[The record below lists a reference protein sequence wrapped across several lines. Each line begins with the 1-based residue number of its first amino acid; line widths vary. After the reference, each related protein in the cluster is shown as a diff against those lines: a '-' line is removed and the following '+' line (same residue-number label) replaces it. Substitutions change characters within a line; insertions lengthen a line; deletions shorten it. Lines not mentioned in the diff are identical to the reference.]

1 MMPMD
6 AALVRAVSI
15 DLPIDLPIDLSPATV
30 DPPVADDTTLA
41 YAVSHRVQGLL
52 AAAVER
58 GEVAA
63 DAPTTAAINE
73 AHLAALRTC
82 LVAEET
88 AVCTFDALRGA
99 GVECRVLKGIALA
112 HLDHDDPSERVFGDA
127 DVLIGRA
134 DRGRALAALAA
145 AGFGRDEPP
154 VRGWWERRFGKA
166 IVLQAPNGGELDL
179 HLSITGGYFGERI
192 DGRAVMDRRGDSVLL
207 AGRTVVTLDREDRLL
222 QACCHSVLGGG
233 SGLRAQRDIAQL
245 VTLRRADWQ
254 ESVARAGSHGADV
267 VVARG
272 VERAWSVLGLS
283 ADHPAAQWAQ
293 QFAATDQQ
301 LRALAS
307 YDAAFSST
315 WGPEGR
321 GIVAAL
327 GPVDRVK
334 FMLGLA
340 LPSRASRRARGRT
353 LRQHLRR
360 GSATMRSSR

>member
-1 MMPMD
+1 MMAVD

-15 DLPIDLPIDLSPATV
+15 DLSPATA
-30 DPPVADDTTLA
+30 DPPVADDATVSH
-41 YAVSHRVQGLL
+41 AVSHRVQGLL

-63 DAPTTAAINE
+63 DEATTAAINE

-82 LVAEET
+82 LLAEET
-88 AVCTFDALRGA
+88 AVLTFDALRGA
-99 GVECRVLKGIALA
+99 GVTCRVLKGIAIA

-134 DRGRALAALAA
+134 DHGRALVALAA
-145 AGFGRDEPP
+145 AGFRRDEPP

-166 IVLQAPNGGELDL
+166 IVLRAPNGGELDL
-179 HLSITGGYFGERI
+179 HLTLTGGYFGERI
-192 DGRAVMDRRGDSVLL
+192 DGKALMNRRGDSVLL
-207 AGRTVVTLDREDRLL
+207 AGRTLVALDREDRLL

-245 VTLRRADWQ
+245 AMLRRADWQ
-254 ESVARAGSHGADV
+254 ATVARARSQGADV

-272 VERAWSVLGLS
+272 VERAWSVLSLA

-293 QFAATDQQ
+293 QFVATDRQ

-321 GIVAAL
+321 SIVAAL
-327 GPVDRVK
+327 GPLDRARFV
-334 FMLGLA
+334 FGLA
-340 LPSRASRRARGRT
+340 LPSRASLGARDRT
-353 LRQHLRR
+353 LREHLRR
-360 GSATMRSSR
+360 GSATMGSSR